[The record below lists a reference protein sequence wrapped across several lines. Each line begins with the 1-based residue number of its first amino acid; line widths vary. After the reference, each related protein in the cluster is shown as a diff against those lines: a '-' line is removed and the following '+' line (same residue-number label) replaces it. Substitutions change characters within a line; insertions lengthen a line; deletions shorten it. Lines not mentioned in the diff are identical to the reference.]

1 MSRVKTVAALLAGLV
16 IAPAGGAIAFQY
28 GKDTGWSIKSVGGV
42 LALTGGL
49 FLLGKSGRAL
59 VGLVPGWRRW
69 LAVPAGLVVA
79 YVVAFPVTIAVAATN
94 VPRNDVGS
102 DTPAAFGFDFT
113 EVTLPTSDGIR
124 LAGWYVPS
132 KNRAAV
138 VAVPGASSSRSS
150 VLRQGAVLARHGYGV
165 LFLDPRGQGRS
176 GGRAMNLGWYG
187 DRDVAGALDWLQQR
201 SDVDP
206 GRIGALGESM
216 GGEEALGALAA
227 DGRLRAV
234 VGEGATN
241 RVSGDLSWLSEVY
254 GVRGWLQE
262 RINWVTTTLTDLL
275 TAARRPITLR
285 AAVAAA
291 APRPVLLIAAGQ
303 VEDEAKAAE
312 AIRQGSPGTVAVW
325 VVPGAGHTGGLRAEP
340 AEWER
345 RVVSFFD
352 ATLIEDGKG
361 QQQEVQ

>member
-1 MSRVKTVAALLAGLV
+1 
-16 IAPAGGAIAFQY
+16 
-28 GKDTGWSIKSVGGV
+28 
-42 LALTGGL
+42 
-49 FLLGKSGRAL
+49 
-59 VGLVPGWRRW
+59 
-69 LAVPAGLVVA
+69 
-79 YVVAFPVTIAVAATN
+79 
-94 VPRNDVGS
+94 
-102 DTPAAFGFDFT
+102 
-113 EVTLPTSDGIR
+113 
-124 LAGWYVPS
+124 
-132 KNRAAV
+132 
-138 VAVPGASSSRSS
+138 
-150 VLRQGAVLARHGYGV
+150 
-165 LFLDPRGQGRS
+165 
-176 GGRAMNLGWYG
+176 MNLGWYG

-201 SDVDP
+201 PDVDP

-254 GVRGWLQE
+254 GVRGWFQE
-262 RINWVTTTLTDLL
+262 RINWVTTTLTDFL

-285 AAVAAA
+285 SAVAA

-361 QQQEVQ
+361 QEQEVQ